1 MNTYQLI
8 YDNLHRVKSELSDVH
23 RILHETSCPDGTL
36 VFKSYKD
43 RKVRVPFLR
52 TSSYENPDSE
62 PTDSQI
68 QPPKKRVLKDHYIS
82 KNHQDLA
89 IALAR
94 KKYFQARLLDLQ
106 QEYAALS
113 AFLRHYKSSE
123 KRSDQMLRNCPELY
137 DLLKNELTDLDEK
150 LQRWCTE
157 PYPRKKGHEE
167 ALIHETA
174 EGTKVRSKSEVMIA
188 NELYYAGI
196 PYRYECQ
203 HLINGSSYYPDFT
216 IRNKR
221 TGQMFIWEH
230 FGLSTNRSYMADTVN
245 KLANYADAGL
255 VHGKNFIMTY
265 ESDKMPLSITTIRLM
280 IETYLV

>member
-8 YDNLHRVKSELSDVH
+8 YDDFHRVKSELSDVH

-106 QEYAALS
+106 QEYTALS
-113 AFLRHYKSSE
+113 AFLKHYKTSE
-123 KRSDQMLRNCPELY
+123 KRSDQMLRSCPELY
-137 DLLKNELTDLDEK
+137 DLLKDELTDLDEK
-150 LQRWCTE
+150 LQRWCAE
-157 PYPRKKGHEE
+157 PYPRKKWHEE
-167 ALIHETA
+167 ALVHETA

-230 FGLSTNRSYMADTVN
+230 FGLSTNRSYMTDTVN

>member
-8 YDNLHRVKSELSDVH
+8 YDDLHRVKSELSDVQ
-23 RILHETSCPDGTL
+23 RILHETICPDGTL

-52 TSSYENPDSE
+52 TSSYDIPDSE
-62 PTDSQI
+62 SAHSQNHAT
-68 QPPKKRVLKDHYIS
+68 KKRVLKDHYIS
-82 KNHQDLA
+82 KKHQDLT

-137 DLLKNELTDLDEK
+137 DLLKDELTDLDEG
-150 LQRWCTE
+150 LRRWRTE

-203 HLINGSSYYPDFT
+203 HLINGISYYPDFT

-230 FGLSTNRSYMADTVN
+230 FGLSTNRSYMAETVN

>member
-8 YDNLHRVKSELSDVH
+8 HDDLHRVRSELSDVH
-23 RILHETSCPDGTL
+23 RILHELRCPDGKL
-36 VFKSYKD
+36 IFKRYKD
-43 RKVRVPFLR
+43 RKMRVPFLR
-52 TSSYENPDSE
+52 TYSYENMS
-62 PTDSQI
+62 PTSISPQSK
-68 QPPKKRVLKDHYIS
+68 PTKKRLLKDHYIS
-82 KNHQDLA
+82 KEHQELV

-113 AFLRHYKSSE
+113 AFLKHYKTSE
-123 KRSDQMLRNCPELY
+123 KRSDQMLRSCPELY
-137 DLLKNELTDLDEK
+137 DLLKNELTDLNES
-150 LQRWCTE
+150 LQKWRSE

-167 ALIHETA
+167 TLVHETA

-188 NELYYAGI
+188 NELYFADV

-203 HLINGSSYYPDFT
+203 HLINGVSYYPDFT

-230 FGLSTNRSYMADTVN
+230 FGLSTNRSYMSDTVN

-255 VHGKNFIMTY
+255 IHGKNFIMTY

>member
-8 YDNLHRVKSELSDVH
+8 YDDLHRVKSELSDVQ

-52 TSSYENPDSE
+52 TSSYDIPDSE
-62 PTDSQI
+62 SAHSQNHAT
-68 QPPKKRVLKDHYIS
+68 KKRVLKDHYIS

-94 KKYFQARLLDLQ
+94 KKYFQARLLDLK

-123 KRSDQMLRNCPELY
+123 KRSDQMLRNYPELY
-137 DLLKNELTDLDEK
+137 DLLKDDLTDLDEK
-150 LQRWCTE
+150 LRRWCAE
-157 PYPRKKGHEE
+157 PYSRKKGHEE
-167 ALIHETA
+167 ALVHETA

-203 HLINGSSYYPDFT
+203 HLINGISYYPDFT

-255 VHGKNFIMTY
+255 VHGKNLIMTY
-265 ESDKMPLSITTIRLM
+265 ESDKMPLSLTTIRLM

>member
-8 YDNLHRVKSELSDVH
+8 YDDLHRVKSELSDVQ

-52 TSSYENPDSE
+52 TSSYDISDSE
-62 PTDSQI
+62 SAHSQN
-68 QPPKKRVLKDHYIS
+68 QAAKKRVLKDHYIS
-82 KNHQDLA
+82 KKHQDLT

-94 KKYFQARLLDLQ
+94 KKYFQARLLDLK
-106 QEYAALS
+106 QEYAALF

-123 KRSDQMLRNCPELY
+123 KHSDRMLRNCPELY
-137 DLLKNELTDLDEK
+137 DLLKDDLTDLDEK
-150 LQRWCTE
+150 LRRWCAE
-157 PYPRKKGHEE
+157 PYSRKKGHEE
-167 ALIHETA
+167 ALVHETA
-174 EGTKVRSKSEVMIA
+174 EGTMVRSKSEVMIA

-203 HLINGSSYYPDFT
+203 HLINGISYYPDFT

>member
-8 YDNLHRVKSELSDVH
+8 YDDLHRVKSELSDVQ

-52 TSSYENPDSE
+52 TSSYDISDSE
-62 PTDSQI
+62 SAHSQN
-68 QPPKKRVLKDHYIS
+68 QAAKKRVLKDHYIS
-82 KNHQDLA
+82 KKHQDLT

-94 KKYFQARLLDLQ
+94 KKYFQARLLDLK

-123 KRSDQMLRNCPELY
+123 KHSDRMLRNCPELY
-137 DLLKNELTDLDEK
+137 DLLKDDLTDLDEK
-150 LQRWCTE
+150 LRRWCAE
-157 PYPRKKGHEE
+157 PYSRKKGHEE
-167 ALIHETA
+167 ALVHETA
-174 EGTKVRSKSEVMIA
+174 EGTMVRSKSEVMIA

-255 VHGKNFIMTY
+255 VHGKNLIMTY

>member
-8 YDNLHRVKSELSDVH
+8 HDDLHRVKSELSDVH
-23 RILHETSCPDGTL
+23 RILHETICPDGTL

-62 PTDSQI
+62 PTDPQI
-68 QPPKKRVLKDHYIS
+68 QSPKKRVLKDHYIS

-106 QEYAALS
+106 QEYTALS
-113 AFLRHYKSSE
+113 AFLKHYKTSE
-123 KRSDQMLRNCPELY
+123 KRSDQMLRSCPELY
-137 DLLKNELTDLDEK
+137 DLLKDELTDLDEK
-150 LQRWCTE
+150 LQRWCAE

-167 ALIHETA
+167 ALVHETA

-230 FGLSTNRSYMADTVN
+230 FGLSTNRSYMTDTVN

-265 ESDKMPLSITTIRLM
+265 ESDKTPLSITTIRLM
-280 IETYLV
+280 IETYLI